1 MSGFI
6 RRLVLI
12 GAMLFVPMNV
22 SFAEEMQGKIAYKT
36 LVAVIALDEGAV
48 TSVHA
53 NVGDQVSSGDAL
65 IEFDTMIH
73 KARVA
78 ARQSVVDRLKLET
91 DNLADKFDR
100 QKDMFER
107 GSLSLLAYEETENAL
122 KSAKARLN
130 AAQAKLSVAQ
140 HLLKRT
146 KLVAPIDAIVLSRNI
161 HPGMNVVPQLQT
173 EPLMVLASDG
183 SYVVKLSMDFDRW
196 AGLKNAAI
204 SAEVD
209 VNGNKFSPVL
219 ADSVFY
225 PSTSGSATEFIAE
238 LNIRDDSEVV
248 FPGMT
253 ATVKFK

>member
-6 RRLVLI
+6 RRLALI
-12 GAMLFVPMNV
+12 GAMLIVPMNI
-22 SFAEEMQGKIAYKT
+22 SFAEEMQGEIFYKT
-36 LVAVIALDEGAV
+36 LVAVITLDEGAV

-53 NVGDQVSSGDAL
+53 NVGDRVSSGDAL
-65 IEFDTMIH
+65 IEFDTTIP
-73 KARVA
+73 KARVT
-78 ARQSVVDRLKLET
+78 ARQSVVDRLKLEA
-91 DNLADKFDR
+91 DSLADKFDR
-100 QKDMFER
+100 QQDMFER

-122 KSAKARLN
+122 NSAKARLK

-173 EPLMVLASDG
+173 EPLMILASDG
-183 SYVVKLSMDFDRW
+183 SYVVTLSMDFDRW
-196 AGLKNAAI
+196 VGLKNATN
-204 SAEVD
+204 SVEVD
-209 VNGNKFSPVL
+209 VNGRKISPVL

-225 PSTSGSATEFIAE
+225 PTTSGSGTEFIAE
-238 LNIRDDSEVV
+238 LDVRDDSGVV
-248 FPGMT
+248 VPGMI